1 MRMRWPLVAAA
12 IGILAAGCGQQQ
24 ATGGFQKISYP
35 AGNPVAGAKLF
46 ATTCSTCHGSD
57 AGGVSGVAPA
67 LVGRPALFTLYPHQW
82 QLAAFIQTYMP
93 KTNPGSLS
101 KQQAANLAAFIYA
114 LNGKLGPAAKSEA
127 AAALG
132 RPPAP
137 TSKAPAPPSTG
148 ASLASEIAAGESLYH
163 HVCDV
168 CHGANGQ
175 GNANNSGAPALWGT
189 NSVVKGQSLDQLASF
204 IKANMPL
211 VKTNGVAPGSLTQ
224 QQATDVAQFILQQN
238 K

>member
-1 MRMRWPLVAAA
+1 MRMRWPLLAAA
-12 IGILAAGCGQQQ
+12 LGILAAGCGQQQ
-24 ATGGFQKISYP
+24 ATGGFHQISYP

-46 ATTCSTCHGSD
+46 STSCATCHG
-57 AGGVSGVAPA
+57 ANAAGVSGVAPA
-67 LVGRPALFTLYPHQW
+67 LVGRPSLFTLYPHQW

-101 KQQAANLAAFIYA
+101 KQQAADLAAFVYA
-114 LNGKLGPAAKSEA
+114 LNGKLGPAAKSEV

-137 TSKAPAPPSTG
+137 PSSPPSASG
-148 ASLASEIAAGESLYH
+148 AGLTSAIAAGQSLYQR
-163 HVCDV
+163 VCAV
-168 CHGANGQ
+168 CHGTNGE
-175 GNANNSGAPALWGT
+175 GNANNSGAPALWGP
-189 NSVVKGQSLDQLASF
+189 NSLVKGQSVDQLASF

-224 QQATDVAQFILQQN
+224 QQATDLAQFIAQQN